1 MEINLLDFGSGVQQ
15 NKKEV
20 LLKLSEFCNQNY
32 PYRKNIKII
41 LLNSQSDSE
50 LESNSEKLC
59 ILTKNQTLLDMMKN
73 LTNKWINF
81 FIISKKVNL
90 SGNETEILIDK
101 FFENNVG
108 YKSLL

>member
-1 MEINLLDFGSGVQQ
+1 MEINLLDFGSEVQQ

-20 LLKLSEFCNQNY
+20 LLKLAEFCNQNY
-32 PYRKNIKII
+32 PYKKNIKII

-50 LESNSEKLC
+50 LESNPEKLC

-81 FIISKKVNL
+81 FIISKRVNL
-90 SGNETEILIDK
+90 AGNETEVLIHK
-101 FFENNVG
+101 FLEINGNYRRYF
-108 YKSLL
+108 